1 MDKKK
6 EFALLSE
13 EVKPEK
19 HVDGQKPDAGGSG
32 NTDLKTAA
40 WLSLLDGNKK
50 RNEKLDEENKNLRQ
64 DREQRKY
71 LSYALFFFMCFYMIA
86 ALAFVALCGFD
97 VMQLGDSVLCVMLTT
112 TLADVIGVFSF
123 VAKYLYHSK

>member
-1 MDKKK
+1 MGHQKLIDALEEDDGKL
-6 EFALLSE
+6 EFSDELAVRDPS
-13 EVKPEK
+13 
-19 HVDGQKPDAGGSG
+19 
-32 NTDLKTAA
+32 
-40 WLSLLDGNKK
+40 
-50 RNEKLDEENKNLRQ
+50 LDEESKALLAALQKKNQLQDEKIKDLQQ

-86 ALAFVALCGFD
+86 ALAFVAFCGFD